1 MPSSFRDHHGPAPK
15 KHHHHQRRSD
25 DASARHAV
33 ASAALGSALA
43 VVLWLV
49 TSRDA
54 WSDETPRSPY
64 ACASSRRTLEDV
76 ASAASA
82 GAVRDALNATV
93 TYPNATLRRARRV
106 PHGFVRLVGT
116 HHKTGTALMGDVFAT
131 LAKNFSY
138 AFFDARAAEDE
149 LARRKVPLD
158 AQRREELGKRFRC
171 ADIVFDYH
179 FGASVPDYLL
189 DGDATESESLLE
201 ATGASEYRVA
211 HVVRDPLDVL
221 VSGAL
226 YHRRAPPDEDWLTSA
241 RDELHGN
248 TYAAFLAAATPAQ
261 AVEAEWRFSGDEI
274 RMLALTHEACER
286 DERCLNVRLEDF
298 ESSFQETIDRTL
310 RFLGFPRARIA
321 AMKALVAEHDVK
333 TWSAAELANNEHY
346 TRASSDRESFYRA
359 VHEDVEA
366 SRIIEG
372 VRRAM
377 GYA

>member
-1 MPSSFRDHHGPAPK
+1 MPSSFRDHRGPAREH
-15 KHHHHQRRSD
+15 HHHHQRRSD

-43 VVLWLV
+43 VMFWLA

-54 WSDETPRSPY
+54 WSRRSEARSPY

-76 ASAASA
+76 AAAAAA
-82 GAVRDALNATV
+82 GAVRGASNATV

-106 PHGFVRLVGT
+106 PDGFVRLVGT
-116 HHKTGTALMGDVFAT
+116 HHKTGTALMGDVFST

-149 LARRKVPLD
+149 LARWKVPID
-158 AQRREELGKRFRC
+158 ARRRAKLGERFQR

-189 DGDATESESLLE
+189 ATESESLLE
-201 ATGASEYRVA
+201 ATGATEYRVA

-226 YHRRAPPDEDWLTSA
+226 YHRRAPPDEDWLASA

-298 ESSFQETIDRTL
+298 ESNFQRTIDRTL

-333 TWSAAELANNEHY
+333 TWSAAELSKNEHY

-359 VHEDVEA
+359 VHEDVEV